1 MILNGSVEIV
11 QKGRAPVTKHLG
23 DSFGVNTTPGSVYNK
38 GIMRTRVDD
47 CQVGLVALFTASEF
61 RKPQVYFAVY
71 LIAVSCLSDWAI
83 M

>member
-47 CQVGLVALFTASEF
+47 CQVGLVRIVHCKRIQEAASVF
-61 RKPQVYFAVY
+61 C
-71 LIAVSCLSDWAI
+71 SLSYCS
-83 M
+83 